1 MERGRSGFTRGF
13 TCPVLLG
20 IPLGP
25 FGISDTGLSPSME
38 PFSIGFSYPSVPTS
52 RSRYPDGQVRRFGL
66 FPFRSPL
73 QGEFLFLRV
82 LRCFTSPGWRRSPI
96 LFGLRQRG
104 IAPAGFSHSEIS
116 GSKRV
121 CRSPKL
127 IAACRVLRRLL
138 MPRHPSCA
146 LLSLT
151 KNGLANHEYSLIL
164 GEEYV
169 TLHFS
174 SM

>member
-1 MERGRSGFTRGF
+1 MPRGRGRFTRGF

-20 IPLGP
+20 RSLGSV
-25 FGISDTGLSPSME
+25 GISDTGLSPSLE
-38 PFSIGFSYPSVPTS
+38 PLSNGFSYPSRSHVGS
-52 RSRYPDGQVRRFGL
+52 RNPGGQVRRFGL

-96 LFGLRQRG
+96 LFRLRQRG

-151 KNGLANHEYSLIL
+151 KNGLANHEY
-164 GEEYV
+164 Y
-169 TLHFS
+169 
-174 SM
+174 